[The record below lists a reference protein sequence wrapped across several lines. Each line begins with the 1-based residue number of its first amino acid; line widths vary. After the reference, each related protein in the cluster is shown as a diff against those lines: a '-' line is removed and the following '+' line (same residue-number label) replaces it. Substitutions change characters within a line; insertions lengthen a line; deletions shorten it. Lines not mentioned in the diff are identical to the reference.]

1 MPLTSK
7 FDIIKLI
14 FSVFLQILYNYNNGL
29 FLCQSDFF
37 LQETLTIKRKL
48 EQTNIIIEDLSMPE
62 LVTDRKISVKNC
74 SKQHSK
80 FVNSKDEKKK
90 KMNIFWPNLIKF

>member
-1 MPLTSK
+1 M
-7 FDIIKLI
+7 
-14 FSVFLQILYNYNNGL
+14 QILYNYNNGL

-80 FVNSKDEKKK
+80 FVNSKDDKKTK
-90 KMNIFWPNLIKF
+90 NEHFLAKFNQILKITFNF

>member
-1 MPLTSK
+1 MPSTSK

-14 FSVFLQILYNYNNGL
+14 FSVFLQILYNCNNGL
-29 FLCQSDFF
+29 FLHQSDFF

-62 LVTDRKISVKNC
+62 LVTDRKISVV
-74 SKQHSK
+74 Q
-80 FVNSKDEKKK
+80 NSTL
-90 KMNIFWPNLIKF
+90 NF

>member
-1 MPLTSK
+1 MPSTSK

-62 LVTDRKISVKNC
+62 LVTDRKISVV
-74 SKQHSK
+74 Q
-80 FVNSKDEKKK
+80 NSTL
-90 KMNIFWPNLIKF
+90 NL

>member
-1 MPLTSK
+1 MLSTSK

-14 FSVFLQILYNYNNGL
+14 FSVFLQILYNYNINNGL

-62 LVTDRKISVKNC
+62 LVTDRN
-74 SKQHSK
+74 
-80 FVNSKDEKKK
+80 
-90 KMNIFWPNLIKF
+90 

>member
-1 MPLTSK
+1 MS
-7 FDIIKLI
+7 IR
-14 FSVFLQILYNYNNGL
+14 
-29 FLCQSDFF
+29 FF

-62 LVTDRKISVKNC
+62 LVTDRKISVV
-74 SKQHSK
+74 Q
-80 FVNSKDEKKK
+80 NSTLNLYIQKMIKKK